1 MHGGMKC
8 SGETVEFSPCV
19 HCANQ
24 TEGFDGT
31 CIKFCPG
38 LGILFCFTKVAHKG
52 ILVSL
57 QSFCLTS
64 YAYYLLCMFFM
75 LLIVHTFFMLVRL
88 VMLVILLI
96 LLMLLMLYLLF
107 FHE

>member
-8 SGETVEFSPCV
+8 SGETEEISPCV

-24 TEGFDGT
+24 TEGFVEN

-38 LGILFCFTKVAHKG
+38 LGILFCFTKVALKG
-52 ILVSL
+52 IVVSL

-64 YAYYLLCMFFM
+64 HPFYLLCMFFM

-107 FHE
+107 FNE